1 MELRHIRYFVAVA
14 EELSFRRAAAR
25 LMIAQPP
32 LSQQIQDLEMEL
44 GVQLF
49 DRSHRQVRLTTAGQ
63 VFLTDAQNI
72 LNQAEL
78 ASQRVQR
85 AGRGEL
91 GRLTIGYT
99 SLIYYPYFPDVLR
112 SYHADFPD
120 VEVVLRDMVAL
131 EQMQQLHTNTLDIS
145 FAAHAATTLNSQ
157 QRQELALES
166 ILREPLVAALPP
178 NHRLASHVGAIPLA
192 ALADE
197 PWIWFARSHD
207 PLTYDYMMRL
217 FEQTGFH
224 PHVAQEVSQ
233 QQVFLGLVAAG
244 LGVSLIPTSI
254 SRSIGNGVICR
265 DIAPPTPMVEFNVIW
280 RQDDSS
286 PLVQRFLGIVRNMA
300 RVTQGRLNSTDM
312 S

>member
-14 EELSFRRAAAR
+14 EELSFRRAATR

-32 LSQQIQDLEMEL
+32 LSQQIRDLELEL

-49 DRSHRQVRLTTAGQ
+49 DRRHRQVRLTTAGQ
-63 VFLTDAQNI
+63 VFLRDAQQI
-72 LNQAEL
+72 LAKADL
-78 ASQRVQR
+78 AVRRVQR
-85 AGRGEL
+85 AERGEF

-120 VEVVLRDMVAL
+120 VELVLRDLVAI

-145 FAAHAATTLNSQ
+145 FAAHIAATLTPQ
-157 QRQELALES
+157 QREYLGLEV
-166 ILREPLVAALPP
+166 ILHEPLVAALPP
-178 NHRLASHVGAIPLA
+178 THHLAAQNGSISLA

-197 PWIWFARSHD
+197 PWIWFARTHD
-207 PLTYDYMMRL
+207 PVTYDYMMRL
-217 FEQTGFH
+217 FEQAGFR
-224 PHVAQEVSQ
+224 PHVAQEVTQ

-244 LGVSLIPTSI
+244 LGVSLIPASI
-254 SRSIGNGVICR
+254 RRMVGSELVCR
-265 DIAPPTPMVEFNVIW
+265 DIAEPTPMVEFNVVW

-286 PLVQRFLGIVRNMA
+286 PLIQTFLQVVRDIANA
-300 RVTQGRLNSTDM
+300 TQHHPPKHDS
-312 S
+312 